1 MDLEQFDEILVKN
14 KENIQYRLT
23 DKWRNK
29 INEELKMQ
37 QVGKAFNNEFTT
49 EGEIENH
56 IIKINYF
63 IRNKL
68 NAQLKRILDNSI
80 VFITEFWQKF
90 APVQRYTTA
99 SD

>member
-1 MDLEQFDEILVKN
+1 MDLETFDDILSKN
-14 KENIQYRLT
+14 KEAIQYRLT

-37 QVGKAFNNEFTT
+37 YVGKSFNNEFST

-56 IIKINYF
+56 ILKINYY

-68 NAQLKRILDNSI
+68 NA
-80 VFITEFWQKF
+80 
-90 APVQRYTTA
+90 
-99 SD
+99 